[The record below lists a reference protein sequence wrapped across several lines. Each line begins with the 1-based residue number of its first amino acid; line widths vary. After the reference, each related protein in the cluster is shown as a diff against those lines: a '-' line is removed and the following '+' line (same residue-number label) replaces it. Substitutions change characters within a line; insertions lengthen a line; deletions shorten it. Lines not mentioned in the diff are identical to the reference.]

1 MKKKI
6 IILAGDPNSI
16 NSEIIYKSW
25 KKLNNS
31 IKKRIYIISNYSL
44 LQSQF
49 KKLNY
54 RIKLEKVRKFNE
66 DNNNNKLKILDINLN
81 YKDPFNI
88 ERKKSSKFIL
98 KCLDLAHNLALKG
111 ETAGLVNCAISKNLL
126 NKQKIGV
133 TEYLASKSSLKN
145 DSEVMLIINNKLSVS
160 PITTH
165 INIKDISKKLKK
177 ELIIN
182 KVKTIEFWYQKKFK
196 KKAKIAILGLNPH
209 NAELRE
215 TSEERKIIIPAINK
229 LKKLGININGPLVSD
244 TIFINDY
251 KKFDVIV
258 GMFHDQVLAPFK
270 ALFKFNAINITL
282 GLKYLRVS
290 PDHGVAKNLIGK
302 NIADTTSLLQCINF
316 INKFGK

>member
-6 IILAGDPNSI
+6 IILGGDPNSI
-16 NSEIIYKSW
+16 NSEIIFKSW
-25 KKLNNS
+25 KKLNSS
-31 IKKRIYIISNYSL
+31 IKKRIYIISCFSL

-54 RIKLEKVRKFNE
+54 KIKLEKVKNIE
-66 DNNNNKLKILDINLN
+66 DDNNSNKLKILDVNLDF
-81 YKDPFNI
+81 KDPFNV
-88 ERKKSSKFIL
+88 ERKKASKFVL
-98 KCLDLAHNLALKG
+98 KSLNLAHGLAIKA
-111 ETAGLVNCAISKNLL
+111 ETAGLINCAISKNLL

-145 DSEVMLIINNKLSVS
+145 NSEVMLIKNDKLSVS

-165 INIKDISKKLKK
+165 INIKDISRKITK

-182 KVKTIEFWYQKKFK
+182 KVKTIEFWYKKKLK
-196 KKAKIAILGLNPH
+196 KKAKMAILGLNPH
-209 NAELRE
+209 NAELRA

-229 LKKLGININGPLVSD
+229 LKKLGINIKGPLVSD

-258 GMFHDQVLAPFK
+258 GMFHDQVLSPFK

-290 PDHGVAKNLIGK
+290 PDHGVAKNIIGK
-302 NIADTTSLLQCINF
+302 NKADTTSLLQCINF